1 MKASEAR
8 KLSQHYA
15 QSADIDKLWGR
26 LMKRIKDVAET
37 TGRTE
42 ITHPWSG
49 LHSERCSTITR
60 EQQDALR
67 KRLIAEG
74 YSVVDHPD
82 PDPGHP
88 ASGPYTTVS
97 W

>member
-8 KLSQHYA
+8 KLSQGYA
-15 QSADIDKLWGR
+15 QSADVDRLWDKL
-26 LMKRIKDVAET
+26 MERIKNTAET
-37 TGRTE
+37 TGQTE
-42 ITHPWSG
+42 LVHPWSG
-49 LHSERCSTITR
+49 LNGERCGMPTR

-67 KRLIAEG
+67 KRLIAAG
-74 YSVVDHPD
+74 YAVVDHPD

>member
-8 KLSQHYA
+8 KISAGYA
-15 QSADIDKLWGR
+15 QSVDVDKLWDK
-26 LMKRIKDVAET
+26 LMARIKTIGET

-42 ITHPWSG
+42 LVDPWLG
-49 LHSERCSTITR
+49 LNGDRLGLPTR

-74 YSVVDHPD
+74 YEVVDHPD

-88 ASGPYTTVS
+88 ASRPYTTVS

>member
-1 MKASEAR
+1 MKAEDAR
-8 KLSQHYA
+8 KLSQGYA
-15 QSADIDKLWGR
+15 QSADVDRLWDKL
-26 LMKRIKDVAET
+26 MERIKTTAET

-42 ITHPWSG
+42 LMHPWSG
-49 LHSERCSTITR
+49 LNGDRLGMPTR

-88 ASGPYTTVS
+88 CSGPYTTVS